1 MNKFKE
7 TFQKLIIKIKMNK
20 KLFIAVIAI
29 MTFSALAVTA
39 FQAIGG
45 SANDPLKLIE
55 YTPEEKAQLLQ
66 NSSEWK
72 RLQIEIE
79 NAQMI
84 QRQLNEDSKRIQQGV
99 DGRLSTLIPVAQAA
113 EIHVENV
120 AEKTTDLDKLAYAI
134 AMAET
139 RDCELGYGAM
149 YSNCFGLK
157 NGSIVPCKTGKNN
170 MCIFSSKDEAYNA
183 FRKVWTQ
190 GYGGGFPTYAM
201 AATWTGND
209 HPDSWLKNVSF
220 HYNK

>member
-1 MNKFKE
+1 MYK
-7 TFQKLIIKIKMNK
+7 KLILKIKTMNK
-20 KLFIAVIAI
+20 KLLIAAIAI
-29 MTFSALAVTA
+29 MTIGALAITA
-39 FQAIGG
+39 FGAIGKG
-45 SANDPLKLIE
+45 ANDPLQLIE

-99 DGRLSTLIPVAQAA
+99 DNRLSTLLPVAQAA
-113 EIHVENV
+113 EIHVENT
-120 AEKTTDLDKLAYAI
+120 AKNSTDLDKLAYAI

-139 RDCELGYGAM
+139 KDCQLGYGAM
-149 YSNCFGLK
+149 YSNCFGIK
-157 NGSIVPCKTGKNN
+157 RGSIVPCETGKNN
-170 MCIFSSKDEAYNA
+170 MCIFANKDESYRA
-183 FRKVWTQ
+183 FKKIWAE